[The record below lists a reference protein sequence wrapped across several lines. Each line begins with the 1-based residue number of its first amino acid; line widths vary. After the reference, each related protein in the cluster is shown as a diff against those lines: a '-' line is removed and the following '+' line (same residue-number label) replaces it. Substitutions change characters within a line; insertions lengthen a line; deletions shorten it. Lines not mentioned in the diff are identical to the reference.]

1 MYHRRNSYATTVLR
15 LEGDEVGDLVSL
27 GSALH
32 NGKVGNITSVDLT
45 LSKKLVANV
54 RILLEDDTG

>member
-1 MYHRRNSYATTVLR
+1 M
-15 LEGDEVGDLVSL
+15 GDLVSL
-27 GSALH
+27 GSALY